1 MDVNK
6 QIAEDNETALNI
18 GVMLSQARENLGLS
32 SEALATELNLS
43 ESIITGIED
52 NDFEQDIP
60 VAFIRGYVK
69 SYATKVGLDTK
80 TILGEFDSQT
90 GSSEPSLQKVQTIS
104 KFGASRKELNS
115 NSYLIKGTSFIL
127 VLLFLSFAGWK
138 VWNQYIVPANSA
150 DSADSAEGGVVAEL
164 DIVDSELDSGTDLE
178 LGSQSD
184 SGNELSP
191 VENQPTAVS
200 TNGAADQRQTG
211 QGSELQDSELQT
223 AVDSGAAQLE
233 ADDEMAAVAEEASL
247 AQSQT
252 SSEQSAADLSTANK
266 SLVLQDIVM
275 DFTADCWVRVVDAR
289 GEVIALGVKRN
300 GKHMEISGV
309 APIVV
314 VLGDPSAVSLSF
326 AGNAYDLSSYRAGR
340 RAEIVLN

>member
-6 QIAEDNETALNI
+6 QIPEEGEPSLNI
-18 GVMLSQARENLGLS
+18 GAMLSQARENLGLS
-32 SEALATELNLS
+32 SEGLATELNLS
-43 ESIITGIED
+43 ESIITRIED

-90 GSSEPSLQKVQTIS
+90 GVIEPSLQKVKTIS
-104 KFGASRKELNS
+104 KFGATRKELNS
-115 NSYLIKGTSFIL
+115 NSYLIKGTSVVL

-138 VWNQYIVPANSA
+138 VWNQYIVPANSL
-150 DSADSAEGGVVAEL
+150 DSEQDGVVAEL
-164 DIVDSELDSGTDLE
+164 DIVDSQLDSGI
-178 LGSQSD
+178 GSQADSESGSVNFALANENIEAVETNNGLTEQRQSSVDSDSQIQSD
-184 SGNELSP
+184 SNSIPSESNDDSAAASEQTLPPQRQASLSP
-191 VENQPTAVS
+191 SNE
-200 TNGAADQRQTG
+200 
-211 QGSELQDSELQT
+211 
-223 AVDSGAAQLE
+223 
-233 ADDEMAAVAEEASL
+233 
-247 AQSQT
+247 
-252 SSEQSAADLSTANK
+252 DLSNANEM
-266 SLVLQDIVM
+266 LVMQNIVM

-289 GEVIALGVKRN
+289 GEVIALGVKRD

-314 VLGDPSAVSLSF
+314 ILGDPSAVSLSY
-326 AGNAYDLSSYRAGR
+326 AGNPYDLSSYRAGR